1 MSANGFTKM
10 SIYGMNMDLFSSSP
24 IVILKVEDEN
34 RYLPIWIGQAEAR
47 SILFKLQNQEF
58 VRPLT
63 HDLALSLVNELGGSM
78 ERITVTELRD
88 STFFATIRL
97 EIEGKTVE
105 VDSRPSD
112 AIALAIRSG
121 AEIFASDE
129 VIEEAGVVFEEAM
142 EDTPEDEVVDKFKD
156 WMNQVSPRISSSGPS
171 GRGFN
176 DEGYECG
183 IQELSGELPDPPNT
197 VSNRSWIALFQASA
211 ATSPRGWLSAR
222 RTCPE
227 PHWSTA
233 SPSIRPSCAPL
244 PDAPSESPSARYS
257 GYARRNASTES
268 TSQPTMTSIASP
280 SKRVR
285 IRASLLTLRRTYS
298 QDVSPD
304 LRSSLSV

>member
-34 RYLPIWIGQAEAR
+34 RYLPIWISQAEAS

-58 VRPLT
+58 VRTLP

-129 VIEEAGVVFEEAM
+129 VIEEAGVVFEEAI

-156 WMNQVSPRISSSGPS
+156 WMNQVSPED
-171 GRGFN
+171 F
-176 DEGYECG
+176 
-183 IQELSGELPDPPNT
+183 
-197 VSNRSWIALFQASA
+197 
-211 ATSPRGWLSAR
+211 
-222 RTCPE
+222 
-227 PHWSTA
+227 
-233 SPSIRPSCAPL
+233 
-244 PDAPSESPSARYS
+244 
-257 GYARRNASTES
+257 
-268 TSQPTMTSIASP
+268 
-280 SKRVR
+280 K
-285 IRASLLTLRRTYS
+285 
-298 QDVSPD
+298 
-304 LRSSLSV
+304 